1 MLEQLSLADPEA
13 LLLEI
18 DAGIAAL
25 AGYEITSDDIEIRRV
40 EKDGFAAQTLSLEE
54 GDVSIVLDMHTDQEL
69 LSKGLARDITR
80 RVQAK
85 RKELDLQVESSI
97 EISLWVLGIDLED
110 TDRDYIKSETRTSKL
125 YLNEG
130 DPIESADKFEVDETE
145 VFFRI
150 H

>member
-1 MLEQLSLADPEA
+1 
-13 LLLEI
+13 
-18 DAGIAAL
+18 
-25 AGYEITSDDIEIRRV
+25 
-40 EKDGFAAQTLSLEE
+40 
-54 GDVSIVLDMHTDQEL
+54 MHTDQEL

-110 TDRDYIKSETRTSKL
+110 TDIDYIKSETRTGKL

>member
-1 MLEQLSLADPEA
+1 
-13 LLLEI
+13 
-18 DAGIAAL
+18 
-25 AGYEITSDDIEIRRV
+25 
-40 EKDGFAAQTLSLEE
+40 
-54 GDVSIVLDMHTDQEL
+54 MHTDQEL

-97 EISLWVLGIDLED
+97 ELSLWIRGIDLNESD
-110 TDRDYIKSETRTSKL
+110 WDHVKSETRAGKC

-130 DPIESADKFEVDETE
+130 DPLEDTDNFEIDGTK
-145 VFFRI
+145 VFFVI